1 MHPPRCW
8 IRHWMHPPYKASM
21 HARRSHDSSQ
31 CIDSDM
37 KLFINLVH
45 VCFNF
50 LVLAVIIYRNN
61 SILIRFPFF
70 FFLVQHVYCVTI
82 MQRIYKGYTVT
93 EEFYACYISESN
105 QLAYSAQKKRI
116 IARICRQRGWI
127 DNTAFVLQQYGSLN
141 TLHLGPNLIQR
152 RILAK
157 IIQAQLPTR
166 SCKSL
171 VPQVSRNLFRSS
183 GGLVD

>member
-61 SILIRFPFF
+61 SILNRFPFF

-82 MQRIYKGYTVT
+82 MQRIYCHWRVLCLLYIWIKL
-93 EEFYACYISESN
+93 ACIFFT
-105 QLAYSAQKKRI
+105 KKRI

-141 TLHLGPNLIQR
+141 TLHLALNLI
-152 RILAK
+152 
-157 IIQAQLPTR
+157 
-166 SCKSL
+166 
-171 VPQVSRNLFRSS
+171 
-183 GGLVD
+183 